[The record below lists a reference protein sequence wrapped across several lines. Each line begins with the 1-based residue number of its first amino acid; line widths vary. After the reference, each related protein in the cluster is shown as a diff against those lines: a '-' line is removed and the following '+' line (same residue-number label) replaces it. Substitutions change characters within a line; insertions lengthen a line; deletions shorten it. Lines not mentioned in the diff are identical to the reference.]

1 MPELVLRLKP
11 QQCMIKQGPFKLRE
25 TQEFALQMITGVSST
40 LKKKKSPR
48 HFFFFKVDHDGRQ
61 TLKGKIHLTS
71 NTTIVCSI

>member
-1 MPELVLRLKP
+1 MPKLVLRLKP

-48 HFFFFKVDHDGRQ
+48 HFFFFSKLTTMDVRH
-61 TLKGKIHLTS
+61 LKAKYI
-71 NTTIVCSI
+71 